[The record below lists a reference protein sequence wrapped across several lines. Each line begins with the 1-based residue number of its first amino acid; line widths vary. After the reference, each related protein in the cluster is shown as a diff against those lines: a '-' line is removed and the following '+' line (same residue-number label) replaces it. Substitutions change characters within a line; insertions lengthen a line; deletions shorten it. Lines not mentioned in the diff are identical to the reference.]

1 MKKYLLIPIIFLAVF
16 FSEINRVV
24 SYSSGAPAGFTG
36 SPFDGQTCATYCH
49 YGTPEIPQPGII
61 SSNIPPSGYIPGN
74 TYTITASIVK
84 PGHTKFGFQISPMDN
99 EGNVLGSMNEVSSE
113 TQIIGMGTYITHS
126 GSGNTGS
133 GSRTWSFDWDAP
145 TTGTGD
151 VTFYGAF
158 NASNNNSSND
168 GDSIFTSTLTVA
180 EDLTVG
186 LNWVENNNE
195 LLIFPNPVS
204 EYFTIS
210 LHEIAEQQSMVK
222 LFDAEGKLSYTF
234 NTTEGSNT
242 YKLPENTATG
252 IYYLQVNSGEKT
264 FSKKIIVL

>member
-1 MKKYLLIPIIFLAVF
+1 
-16 FSEINRVV
+16 
-24 SYSSGAPAGFTG
+24 
-36 SPFDGQTCATYCH
+36 
-49 YGTPEIPQPGII
+49 
-61 SSNIPPSGYIPGN
+61 
-74 TYTITASIVK
+74 
-84 PGHTKFGFQISPMDN
+84 MDN

-242 YKLPENTATG
+242 DKLPENTATG